1 MRSIRS
7 ISAPVLLAAALV
19 MSGCASLGPDVSA
32 PPEPVEAALR
42 QAGVPVSSLAAVAFP
57 LDAPGTGLRL
67 NADRPM
73 APASTMKTLTAVVA
87 LDRLGPNSR
96 GQTQLLAAGEVRDGR
111 LEAPLILKGGGDA
124 DLDWA
129 ALWAMLREVRERHGI
144 RELAGGIVVDRGLF
158 TPARLDI
165 GAPPFDEQPEFPYNV
180 IPDAL
185 HLNGSLLRYDLWADD
200 RGLTVRPFPQFGAL
214 AIDTSAVRLNDKPC
228 KDWEGAWQPPR
239 FEALP
244 EGGGRLVLA
253 GEFPRGCQVS
263 QSLNVLDRQWGTA
276 QALRQLWGELGG
288 ALTGDIREGATP
300 EGARVLAQ
308 HLDRPLAELLRP
320 VMKSSDNALARLLFL
335 RLGASVAQP
344 GEDTRQAAARAV
356 REWFAARNVDAT
368 GLVLDNGSGLS
379 RTERATARQLAA
391 LLQASARGAHGPE
404 LLAALPVA
412 GVDGTLSRRMKGTA
426 AEARAR
432 MKTGTLRDVVALA
445 GYVPDS
451 SGKTWI
457 VVAIVNDTQAM
468 KARPAIDAL
477 VDWVARR

>member
-180 IPDAL
+180 IPDA
-185 HLNGSLLRYDLWADD
+185 
-200 RGLTVRPFPQFGAL
+200 
-214 AIDTSAVRLNDKPC
+214 VRLV
-228 KDWEGAWQPPR
+228 
-239 FEALP
+239 
-244 EGGGRLVLA
+244 GR
-253 GEFPRGCQVS
+253 
-263 QSLNVLDRQWGTA
+263 
-276 QALRQLWGELGG
+276 
-288 ALTGDIREGATP
+288 
-300 EGARVLAQ
+300 
-308 HLDRPLAELLRP
+308 
-320 VMKSSDNALARLLFL
+320 
-335 RLGASVAQP
+335 
-344 GEDTRQAAARAV
+344 
-356 REWFAARNVDAT
+356 
-368 GLVLDNGSGLS
+368 
-379 RTERATARQLAA
+379 
-391 LLQASARGAHGPE
+391 
-404 LLAALPVA
+404 
-412 GVDGTLSRRMKGTA
+412 
-426 AEARAR
+426 
-432 MKTGTLRDVVALA
+432 
-445 GYVPDS
+445 
-451 SGKTWI
+451 
-457 VVAIVNDTQAM
+457 
-468 KARPAIDAL
+468 
-477 VDWVARR
+477 